1 MNNKPLNTVFA
12 SLALILFSACSSVQ
26 ITEESVSNQA
36 VAGVTVSSKST
47 ETQAVL
53 ANAVVYF
60 EYDEFTLTSKSIQ
73 ALKGVVDL
81 MNKNKKITLSLDCL
95 LYTSPSPRD

>member
-1 MNNKPLNTVFA
+1 MTNKPLNTVFA

-60 EYDEFTLTSKSIQ
+60 EYVWGICWT
-73 ALKGVVDL
+73 
-81 MNKNKKITLSLDCL
+81 C
-95 LYTSPSPRD
+95 